1 VFDIA
6 SVGHFAIDSIFLR
19 EKAAPYVI
27 LGGSVAYVSLLA
39 RRLDARVAVVSK
51 VGGDFPNAYLWW
63 LGQEGIDLSG
73 VVRIENVQTTR
84 FDLKYVPDFSERT
97 LQLRSKADGITVKD
111 LPANLK
117 ARVLHIAP
125 IAGEVTQEVVEE
137 LKKRA
142 EVLSLD
148 PQGIVRNF
156 DADGNVTYGILEPRK
171 ILELANIYKSS
182 AAEIQA
188 ATGLSDVASAVKA
201 VHDCGVEIVI
211 VTLGTKGAMLSVD
224 GASYDVPAFPPEKLV
239 DPTGAGDAFMGGLLA
254 EYVKGEDLLW
264 CACAGS
270 AAASLVVEAV
280 GPTFSGGKEEIY
292 RRGRLLYEKRIKE

>member
-6 SVGHFAIDSIFLR
+6 SVGHFAIDSIFLP

-63 LGQEGIDLSG
+63 LGQEGVDLSG
-73 VVRIENVQTTR
+73 VVRVETAQTTR
-84 FDLKYVPDFSERT
+84 FDLKYVPDFSGRT
-97 LQLRSKADGITVKD
+97 LQLRSKADGITVED

-117 ARVLHIAP
+117 ARVIHVAP
-125 IAGEVTQEVVEE
+125 IAGEVTLEVVEE

-148 PQGIVRNF
+148 PQGLVRTF
-156 DADGNVTYGILEPRK
+156 DADGNVTYGFLEPRK
-171 ILELANIYKSS
+171 ILELTNVYKSS

-201 VHDCGVEIVI
+201 VHDYGAEIVI
-211 VTLGTKGAMLSVD
+211 VTLGMKGAMLSVD
-224 GASYDVPAFPPEKLV
+224 GANYDVPAFPPERLV
-239 DPTGAGDAFMGGLLA
+239 DPTGAGDAFMGGMLA

-280 GPTFSGGKEEIY
+280 GPTFSGGKEDIY
-292 RRGRLLYEKRIKE
+292 RRGRLLYEKGIKE

>member
-6 SVGHFAIDSIFLR
+6 SVGHFAIDSIFLPV
-19 EKAAPYVI
+19 KPAPYVI

-39 RRLDARVAVVSK
+39 RRLDSRVAVVSK

-63 LGQEGIDLSG
+63 LGQEGVDLSG
-73 VVRIENVQTTR
+73 VVRVENAQTTR
-84 FDLKYVPDFSERT
+84 FDLKYVPDFSDRT
-97 LQLRSKADGITVKD
+97 LQLRSKADGITVED
-111 LPANLK
+111 LPASMK
-117 ARVLHIAP
+117 ARVLHVAP
-125 IAGEVTQEVVEE
+125 IAGEVTLEVVEE

-148 PQGIVRNF
+148 PQGLVRNF
-156 DADGNVTYGILEPRK
+156 DAAGNVTYGSLEPAK
-171 ILELANIYKSS
+171 ILELTNIYKSS

-188 ATGLSDVASAVKA
+188 ATGLSDIPSAVKA
-201 VHDCGVEIVI
+201 VHDYGAEIVI
-211 VTLGTKGAMLSVD
+211 VTLGMKGALLSVD
-224 GASYDVPAFPPEKLV
+224 GANYEVPAFPSEKLV
-239 DPTGAGDAFMGGLLA
+239 DPTGAGDAFIGGLLA

-292 RRGRLLYEKRIKE
+292 RRGRLLYEKGIK